1 MADEKFDLQVGSGAY
16 EIKAGSYK
24 REGEEDT
31 RYKFQIKFDLPTFT
45 PELTEKLVRLGIHRA
60 ISVKAAG
67 IFNKNNEYGT
77 EADAEAFA
85 ATFGSVEGWESVF
98 AKAVREKGER
108 ISGITPLVQC
118 ARDIYEVNYLKRL
131 KNNGEITDAMNPP
144 KAVLKEVR
152 AKARQA
158 QKDNSAGW
166 IMCMEAAPKELEKR
180 MKAADKAG
188 DMPD

>member
-1 MADEKFDLQVGSGAY
+1 MSEERFDLQVGSGVY

-77 EADAEAFA
+77 AEDAEAFA
-85 ATFGSVEGWESVF
+85 TTFSSVEGWESVF

-108 ISGITPLVQC
+108 VSGITPLVQC
-118 ARDIYEVNYLKRL
+118 ARDVLELGLLAARGV
-131 KNNGEITDAMNPP
+131 DATSVD

-152 AKARQA
+152 AEVRVN
-158 QKDNSAGW
+158 QKDNTARWMWALAKG
-166 IMCMEAAPKELEKR
+166 EKELAAR
-180 MKAADKAG
+180 MKKTV